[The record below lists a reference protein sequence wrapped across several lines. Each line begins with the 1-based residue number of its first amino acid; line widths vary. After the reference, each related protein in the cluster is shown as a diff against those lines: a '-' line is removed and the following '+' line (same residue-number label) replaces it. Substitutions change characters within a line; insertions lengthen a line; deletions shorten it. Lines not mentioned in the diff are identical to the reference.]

1 MKTNL
6 ISRSTNVD
14 AALMARAAMEALGD
28 TSNGR
33 RRGRTRDHA
42 VLAPQY
48 MENAAVNM
56 RGDMRGRA
64 LQFCAPYQR
73 PSNGYTADG
82 APRQGAT
89 NDAQFTQIT
98 YDSTGAFL
106 VGELERLD
114 YTMHMPLVNITYSR
128 DVDMREDVTI
138 ADEFSAFTYSNFASA
153 GGLGTGNGI
162 RNGKAWISKE
172 ATQVSSA
179 SVDIDKISLPLHEWG
194 LELKYSILELESAAR
209 VGRPIDQQKM
219 FAINKKHEM
228 DIDEQVY
235 VGDAG
240 YNETGLFN
248 AARVTNVSNVPNGAA
263 ASPLWSMKTPAEI
276 LADVNSVIVSAWQ
289 ASGWDV
295 IPNRVMLPPQQFAYI
310 NSTIIS
316 TGAGNISILKF
327 LLDNNMIARS
337 GRGTLEILP
346 SKWLIGAGTGG
357 TLGTTGTVDRM
368 VAYTKAYDYV
378 RYPMTGLQRTP
389 IQYDGMWHKM
399 IYFCRLGV
407 LEVVYPETMAYR
419 DGI

>member
-1 MKTNL
+1 MNQAL
-6 ISRSTNVD
+6 ISRSTNVA
-14 AALMARAAMEALGD
+14 AALMAQAAQAALTGTD
-28 TSNGR
+28 LPHR

-48 MENAAVNM
+48 MENAALNM

-64 LQFCAPYQR
+64 LQFCAPYRR
-73 PSNGYTADG
+73 PANGFTADG
-82 APRQGAT
+82 AANGAT
-89 NDAQFTQIT
+89 FNAVT

-128 DVDMREDVTI
+128 DVDFREDVTI
-138 ADEFSAFTYSNFASA
+138 ADEYSAFTYANFASA

-172 ATQVSSA
+172 ATQISSA

-194 LELKYSILELESAAR
+194 LELKYSLLELESAAR

-240 YNETGLFN
+240 FNETGLFN

-263 ASPLWSMKTPAEI
+263 ASPLWSTKTPAEI
-276 LADVNSVIVSAWQ
+276 LADVNAVIVSAWTT
-289 ASGWDV
+289 SGYAV
-295 IPNRVMLPPQQFAYI
+295 MPNRVMLPPVQYAYI
-310 NSTIIS
+310 NATIIS

-337 GRGTLEILP
+337 GQGTLEILP
-346 SKWLIGAGTGG
+346 SKWLIGAGSGG
-357 TLGTTGTVDRM
+357 TIGTAGTVDRM
-368 VAYTKAYDYV
+368 VAYNKNTEYV

-389 IQYDGMWHKM
+389 IQYDGLWHKM
-399 IYFCRLGV
+399 VYFCRLGV
-407 LEVVYPETMAYR
+407 LEVVYAETLAYR
-419 DGI
+419 DGL